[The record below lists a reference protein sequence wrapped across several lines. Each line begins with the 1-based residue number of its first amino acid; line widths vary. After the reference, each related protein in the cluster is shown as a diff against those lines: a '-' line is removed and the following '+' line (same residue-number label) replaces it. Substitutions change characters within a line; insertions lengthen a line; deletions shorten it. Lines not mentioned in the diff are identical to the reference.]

1 MFLVHA
7 KIFFFFTI
15 ALALALALA
24 FLCKEYMESIE
35 GNQKQFFSP
44 CQRTALQLRCTKWRV
59 GGKKKRTTNLL
70 VILLKLAVTYSPTW
84 YSSTIGAD
92 GLNFS
97 VRYG

>member
-1 MFLVHA
+1 M
-7 KIFFFFTI
+7 I
-15 ALALALALA
+15 
-24 FLCKEYMESIE
+24 KEA
-35 GNQKQFFSP
+35 NQV
-44 CQRTALQLRCTKWRV
+44 RV

>member
-44 CQRTALQLRCTKWRV
+44 CQSTAIALKQP
-59 GGKKKRTTNLL
+59 KRDDS
-70 VILLKLAVTYSPTW
+70 AVLS
-84 YSSTIGAD
+84 
-92 GLNFS
+92 
-97 VRYG
+97 

>member
-15 ALALALALA
+15 TLALALALNN
-24 FLCKEYMESIE
+24 KH
-35 GNQKQFFSP
+35 NQKQFFSP

-59 GGKKKRTTNLL
+59 GGKKKRTTNFL

>member
-24 FLCKEYMESIE
+24 FVCKEYMESIE

-44 CQRTALQLRCTKWRV
+44 CQSTAIALNQLKTAESS
-59 GGKKKRTTNLL
+59 LL
-70 VILLKLAVTYSPTW
+70 GCFAS
-84 YSSTIGAD
+84 
-92 GLNFS
+92 
-97 VRYG
+97 